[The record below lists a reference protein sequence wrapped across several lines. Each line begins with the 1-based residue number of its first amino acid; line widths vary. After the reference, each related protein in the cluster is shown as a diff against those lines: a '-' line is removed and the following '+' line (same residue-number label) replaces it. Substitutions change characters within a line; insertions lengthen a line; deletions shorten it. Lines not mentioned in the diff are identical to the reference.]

1 MAHPAINASFPARLL
16 TAAGGRMS
24 FADKF
29 NLLDGFNLLR
39 VACALF
45 FIPHIIG
52 KFTVPQTLEFYVA
65 AGFKPPKFWM
75 YIAAAIESI
84 LTVFLFFGIYTAYAA
99 FIGFIHLTVAAVAT
113 YKVKGCWIWVTG
125 GIEYC
130 AFWALTCLALALH
143 AFQTQS

>member
-1 MAHPAINASFPARLL
+1 
-16 TAAGGRMS
+16 MS
-24 FADKF
+24 LADKF

-39 VACALF
+39 IVCALF

-75 YIAAAIESI
+75 YLAAAIE
-84 LTVFLFFGIYTAYAA
+84 TVLALMLFFGIYTTIAA
-99 FIGFIHLTVAAVAT
+99 SLSFIHLSVAAIAT
-113 YKVKGCWIWVTG
+113 YRVTKCWIWVTG

-130 AFWALTCLALALH
+130 AFWALVSLALALH
-143 AFQTQS
+143 AYKTIGL